1 MEKVNVTYNGEVIE
15 LITDLSEEEKDD
27 EVLFSLAKSDEL
39 EDTLDLTNIIDSN
52 RRDNYDSDREN

>member
-27 EVLFSLAKSDEL
+27 EVFFSLSKRDEL
-39 EDTLDLTNIIDSN
+39 EDTLDLTNIINSN
-52 RRDNYDSDREN
+52 RKSNYDSDREN